1 MSPIIGEENLKEHPA
16 LFAKDHFNQFQ
27 DYDQLKWLKRK
38 KQQEEQIDWKVEDTV
53 QNVFKH

>member
-1 MSPIIGEENLKEHPA
+1 MSLITGEENLKEYPA

-27 DYDQLKWLKRK
+27 DYDPLKWLKHK
-38 KQQEEQIDWKVEDTV
+38 KQQEEQIEWKVEDTV